1 LFFPI
6 QLRHWSF
13 DYGRRKYELADLG
26 FWTADIASTQLE
38 QSKKLAE
45 SLAKI
50 WSDLLSF
57 AAKRRQAEAEFV
69 QSLAHCDGVADLFKR
84 QSEFFQASWSAYSS
98 ELPRALGFP
107 AKDAT

>member
-1 LFFPI
+1 MAT
-6 QLRHWSF
+6 
-13 DYGRRKYELADLG
+13 EN
-26 FWTADIASTQLE
+26 TNASTSIFGLPTSFLPQTE

-45 SLAKI
+45 TSTKY

-69 QSLAHCDGVADLFKR
+69 QSLAHCESVPDLFKR

-98 ELPRALGFP
+98 ELPKALGIP
-107 AKDAT
+107 GKDAA

>member
-1 LFFPI
+1 MAAENTNSPI
-6 QLRHWSF
+6 SAFGLPTSF
-13 DYGRRKYELADLG
+13 QP
-26 FWTADIASTQLE
+26 QLE

-45 SLAKI
+45 SSAKI

-84 QSEFFQASWSAYSS
+84 QSEFFQALWSAYSS

>member
-1 LFFPI
+1 MAAENANSPI
-6 QLRHWSF
+6 SAFGLPTSF
-13 DYGRRKYELADLG
+13 QP
-26 FWTADIASTQLE
+26 QLE

-45 SLAKI
+45 SSAKI

-84 QSEFFQASWSAYSS
+84 QSEFFQASWSAYST
-98 ELPRALGFP
+98 ELPKALGFP
-107 AKDAT
+107 AKNAT